1 MRGTRIAAATVMVAA
16 GLIGAVAAPATAAKT
31 HRLVGEFDGQP
42 GSTVSMKVKLN
53 DKGKPKFVKS
63 FRFSGLDLT
72 CGIPPSSGGE
82 SDPLEVPGKI
92 RVKAG
97 TKPREYRKQTFD
109 DGAFT
114 FIAVSGTLRSK
125 GKLSA
130 GRVDLTLGAGS
141 GACFGGG
148 NFEASKE

>member
-1 MRGTRIAAATVMVAA
+1 MRRTRIAAATVMVAV

-63 FRFSGLDLT
+63 FKFSGLDLT
-72 CGIPPSSGGE
+72 CGIPPFSGGE
-82 SDPLEVPGKI
+82 SGPLEVPGKI

-109 DGAFT
+109 DGAS
-114 FIAVSGTLRSK
+114 IAVSGTLHSK

>member
-1 MRGTRIAAATVMVAA
+1 MRRTRIAAATVMVAA
-16 GLIGAVAAPATAAKT
+16 GLIGAVAAPATAGKT
-31 HRLVGEFDGQP
+31 HQLVGAFDQQP

-63 FRFSGLDLT
+63 IRLSALSLT
-72 CGIPPSSGGE
+72 CGIPPTPGE
-82 SDPLEVPGKI
+82 SDPLEVPGRI

-97 TKPREYRKQTFD
+97 TKPPEYRKTLSFD
-109 DGAFT
+109 GGFAEL
-114 FIAVSGTLRSK
+114 AVSGTLRKK
-125 GKLSA
+125 GTLST
-130 GRVDLTLGAGS
+130 GRMDLTLGAGS